1 MTNYVNIIKKKT
13 NISIIKE
20 NFEGKNWSV
29 AKFIKAH
36 LVVCDQGRNNFLE
49 HGLSGGCFTNFIVAS
64 NTCEWFI
71 GKVTRKVVKQTV
83 MTVVYGVTFVGG
95 RLQIEKQLKDLNVSE
110 EIIFRASVYVVQ
122 EVFKSLA
129 QMFTSARQIQVSLLF
144 LSIIWLPYGQL
155 WAIIKEASLTRC

>member
-1 MTNYVNIIKKKT
+1 
-13 NISIIKE
+13 
-20 NFEGKNWSV
+20 
-29 AKFIKAH
+29 
-36 LVVCDQGRNNFLE
+36 
-49 HGLSGGCFTNFIVAS
+49 
-64 NTCEWFI
+64 
-71 GKVTRKVVKQTV
+71 

-155 WAIIKEASLTRC
+155 WAIIKEASFTRC

>member
-1 MTNYVNIIKKKT
+1 
-13 NISIIKE
+13 
-20 NFEGKNWSV
+20 
-29 AKFIKAH
+29 
-36 LVVCDQGRNNFLE
+36 
-49 HGLSGGCFTNFIVAS
+49 
-64 NTCEWFI
+64 
-71 GKVTRKVVKQTV
+71 

-144 LSIIWLPYGQL
+144 LSIIWLPYGRL

>member
-1 MTNYVNIIKKKT
+1 
-13 NISIIKE
+13 
-20 NFEGKNWSV
+20 
-29 AKFIKAH
+29 
-36 LVVCDQGRNNFLE
+36 
-49 HGLSGGCFTNFIVAS
+49 
-64 NTCEWFI
+64 
-71 GKVTRKVVKQTV
+71 

-129 QMFTSARQIQVSLLF
+129 HMFTSARQIQVSLLF
-144 LSIIWLPYGQL
+144 LSIIWLPYRQL